1 MFDNF
6 REMWARAGAGAQAAL
21 VLGIAVIAICLAYF
35 AYVALRS
42 DYQVLFSD
50 LDPRDQAAIVAELD
64 RMKVP
69 YVLGSDGTSILV
81 DAAQVHATRIK
92 LMGKG
97 VNLQGGVGF
106 ELFNNT
112 DFGMTEFAQKINYQR
127 ALQGELA
134 RTIMAMEEVKHARVH
149 LVLPDTGVLKRARQT
164 PKASISLAMR
174 DGRTL
179 TQAQVLGIQ
188 RLVAA
193 AVPEI
198 DPSGVTIVDQRGV
211 ALTRPA
217 DTADDEG
224 GAAYRMTV
232 KSDIEKEL
240 TRKVVA
246 VLDRAFGPGQ
256 AIVSVDATVNTD
268 QVRITREDVLPHGK
282 QGTEAT
288 GVVTRRRSATRPGV
302 REKDHSGD
310 GGSTTEVEYQSGRR
324 VEQIVSRPG
333 NIGRLS
339 VGVLLPRELEAGK
352 LKEIRQVISMTV
364 GLNPAR
370 GDEIAISSVE
380 GLSQAKPVSGESI
393 AEVPAARQQAPEKS
407 EPAEASTR
415 IPWPLELIIA
425 AAVVLLLLGLLI
437 GVIAM
442 RLRSPASAPPP
453 ALDPDERERLLA
465 EMREWLRSGAEPVA
479 QGDRRA

>member
-1 MFDNF
+1 MFENI
-6 REMWARAGAGAQAAL
+6 RQMWARAGAGARAAL
-21 VLGIAVIAICLAYF
+21 VLGLVAIAAGLAYF
-35 AYVALRS
+35 GHQALRS
-42 DYQVLFSD
+42 DYQVLFAD
-50 LDPRDQAAIVAELD
+50 LDPRDEAAILAELD

-69 YVLGSDGTSILV
+69 YVVGPDGTSILV
-81 DAAQVHATRIK
+81 EAGQVHATRIK

-134 RTIMAMEEVKHARVH
+134 RTIMAMEEVKYARVH
-149 LVLPDTGVLKRARQT
+149 LVLPETGLLKRSKQT
-164 PKASISLAMR
+164 PKVSISLAMR

-179 TQAQVLGIQ
+179 SPAQVLGIQ

-211 ALTRPA
+211 ALTRPS
-217 DTADDEG
+217 DSGDEAG
-224 GAAYRMTV
+224 GVNYRMAL
-232 KSDIEKEL
+232 KGDFEKEL

-256 AIVSVDATVNTD
+256 AIVSVDVTLNTD
-268 QVRITREDVLPHGK
+268 QVRVTREDILPLGK
-282 QGTEAT
+282 HGTEAT
-288 GVVTRRRSATRPGV
+288 GVVMRRRDMTRPGA
-302 REKDHSGD
+302 REKDD
-310 GGSTTEVEYQSGRR
+310 REGGSTAEVEYQSGRR
-324 VEQIVSRPG
+324 VEQIVSQPG
-333 NIGRLS
+333 TIGRLS
-339 VGVLLPRELEAGK
+339 VGILLPRELAPSK

-380 GLSQAKPVSGESI
+380 GFGASKP
-393 AEVPAARQQAPEKS
+393 APAAPVLEAPTGQRHPVQ
-407 EPAEASTR
+407 PAPANGS
-415 IPWPLELIIA
+415 PNSSWSWKLLIA
-425 AAVVLLLLGLLI
+425 AAAVALLIGLLI
-437 GVIAM
+437 GMVVT
-442 RLRSPASAPPP
+442 RFRSRGRGRPA
-453 ALDPDERERLLA
+453 ALHREARERVLA
-465 EMREWLRSGAEPVA
+465 EMREWLRTGAEPLA
-479 QGDRRA
+479 DGDRKA

>member
-1 MFDNF
+1 MFENF

-21 VLGIAVIAICLAYF
+21 VLGVALIVAAVAYF
-35 AYVALRS
+35 AYLAMRS

-50 LDPRDQAAIVAELD
+50 LEPRDHAAIVTELD

-81 DAAQVHATRIK
+81 DAQQVHATRIK

-149 LVLPDTGVLKRARQT
+149 LVLPDTGVLKRAKQT

-179 TQAQVLGIQ
+179 TPAQVLGIQ

-217 DTADDEG
+217 DASDEEG

-232 KSDIEKEL
+232 KGDIEKEL

-256 AIVSVDATVNTD
+256 AIVSVDVTVNTD
-268 QVRITREDVLPHGK
+268 QVRVTREDVLPHSK

-288 GVVTRRRSATRPGV
+288 GVVTRRRSVTRPGV
-302 REKDHSGD
+302 RDKDYAGD

-339 VGVLLPRELEAGK
+339 VGVLLPRELEAAK
-352 LKEIRQVISMTV
+352 LKEVRQIISMTV

-380 GLSQAKPVSGESI
+380 GLSQAKPVTGESI
-393 AEVPAARQQAPEKS
+393 AQVPATRQQAPERS
-407 EPAEASTR
+407 EPADASAPTA
-415 IPWPLELIIA
+415 WPLELIIA
-425 AAVVLLLLGLLI
+425 AALVVLLCGLLI
-437 GVIAM
+437 GVIGM
-442 RLRSPASAPPP
+442 RLRSRPSAPPP
-453 ALDPDERERLLA
+453 ALDPEARERLLA
-465 EMREWLRSGAEPVA
+465 EMREWLRSGADPLA
-479 QGDRRA
+479 RGDRRA

>member
-1 MFDNF
+1 VFENL
-6 REMWARAGAGAQAAL
+6 RQIWERASVGARAALLLGIVAIMAGAGW
-21 VLGIAVIAICLAYF
+21 LGYQ
-35 AYVALRS
+35 ALRS
-42 DYQVLFSD
+42 DYQVLFAD
-50 LDPRDQAAIVAELD
+50 LDPRDEAAILAELD

-69 YVLGSDGTSILV
+69 YILGPDGTSILV
-81 DAAQVHATRIK
+81 DARQVHATRIR

-134 RTIMAMEEVKHARVH
+134 RTIMALDEVKYARVH
-149 LVLPDTGVLKRARQT
+149 LVLPESGLLKRSKQV

-179 TQAQVLGIQ
+179 APEQVLGIQ

-198 DPSGVTIVDQRGV
+198 DAGSVTIVDQRGV

-217 DTADDEG
+217 ESAEDEG
-224 GAAYRMTV
+224 GAASRLTL
-232 KSDIEKEL
+232 KGDLEKDL

-256 AIVSVDATVNTD
+256 AMVSVDVTLNTD
-268 QVRITREDVLPHGK
+268 QVRITREDVVPMGH
-282 QGTEAT
+282 QGTEPT
-288 GVVTRRRSATRPGV
+288 GVITRRRNVQRAGYG
-302 REKDHSGD
+302 EKDNREGA
-310 GGSTTEVEYQSGRR
+310 STAEVEYQAGRR
-324 VEQIVSRPG
+324 VEQIISRPG
-333 NIGRLS
+333 TIRRLS
-339 VGVLLPRELEAGK
+339 VGVLLPRTVSEAK
-352 LKEIRQVISMTV
+352 LKEIRQIVSMAV

-380 GLSQAKPVSGESI
+380 GFTASQ
-393 AEVPAARQQAPEKS
+393 PAAADPAPAATPERPQRP
-407 EPAEASTR
+407 PAEAGRSPQGTR
-415 IPWPLELIIA
+415 TVELVLA
-425 AAVVLLLLGLLI
+425 AIVVALLVGLLI
-437 GVIAM
+437 GALEARR
-442 RLRSPASAPPP
+442 RLRDRRRPAP
-453 ALDPDERERLLA
+453 LEKEERERVLA
-465 EMREWLRSGAEPVA
+465 EMREWLRNAEPLA
-479 QGDRRA
+479 QGERKP